1 MSSQT
6 VCVCVWGGD
15 LKRQKCFPVPCST
28 LPYNHSMEICPIWKY
43 GARSADAETPPG
55 LLGQKQEQESLGHQ
69 NQNRQIYQLKAISCV
84 CFPVVFLFQSWGA
97 VCLLRVAIWFE
108 KSYVCTESGYI
119 IPTGG
124 NLRECMFF
132 ITSCEKLCCKH
143 RSASKWSCLPSF
155 APSITGSANQKDRL
169 VF

>member
-1 MSSQT
+1 
-6 VCVCVWGGD
+6 
-15 LKRQKCFPVPCST
+15 
-28 LPYNHSMEICPIWKY
+28 MEIW
-43 GARSADAETPPG
+43 RQVSRRRNPPG
-55 LLGQKQEQESLGHQ
+55 LLGQKQEQESFGHQ

-124 NLRECMFF
+124 ELFRRTWGSVCSSLPAVKSFVANIDQHLNEAACLHSHHLSLEVPIRKIGWYFKSWWMEDMCFHGEMFEWF
-132 ITSCEKLCCKH
+132 WSH
-143 RSASKWSCLPSF
+143 YSK
-155 APSITGSANQKDRL
+155 
-169 VF
+169 